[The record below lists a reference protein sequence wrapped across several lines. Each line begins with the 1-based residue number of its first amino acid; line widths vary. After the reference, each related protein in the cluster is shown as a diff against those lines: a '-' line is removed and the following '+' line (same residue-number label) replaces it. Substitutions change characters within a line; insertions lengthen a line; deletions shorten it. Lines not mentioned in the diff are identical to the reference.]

1 MFCSKCGIENLNE
14 ANFCKSCGAAMRT
27 EAVPLAM
34 PNPDNP
40 TTGLT
45 DVHYAGFWRRG
56 AAAIVDWQIVGA
68 AAAMSRFVSTKS
80 DGVQIIG
87 SIVILLLVGLWFALL
102 ESRDS
107 ATLGKRLFHLAVLRT
122 DKSKL
127 SFARASGRYF
137 GRFISAIIL
146 GVGYVMQPFTA
157 KKQAL
162 HDMMTDSVV
171 VQNKKGRDGFVVAA
185 WLFQILLLVVTIAIN
200 VNSKGDEAYAD
211 DNNQELNIGK
221 NSQNKVLEPNPQQI
235 TTGAPVDDKR
245 LSTSFLPTAAE
256 LAQTSIRIHPMKGE
270 KSLDVEVGNVT
281 GSCGNSVIRIVGIT
295 KAFDNV
301 YTLDGDGR
309 IIIRASSTKEISIFS
324 DDYNGMACVS
334 TQSGDNL
341 LVWHNCGGSACG
353 DFNFYVIDPNSLTYL
368 APKNP
373 QKELCDAKCA
383 SQMLGNYLPQEIN
396 NR

>member
-45 DVHYAGFWRRG
+45 DIHYAGFWRRG

-68 AAAMSRFVSTKS
+68 GAAAMSRFLSTKS

-87 SIVILLLVGLWFALL
+87 SIAILMLVGVWFALL

-107 ATLGKRLFHLAVLRT
+107 ATIGKRIFFLNVLRT

-137 GRFISAIIL
+137 GRYISAIIF
-146 GVGYVMQPFTA
+146 GVGYFMQPFAA

-185 WLFQILLLVVTIAIN
+185 WLFQLLLLVIAVAVGVITLRAEDVQASN
-200 VNSKGDEAYAD
+200 D
-211 DNNQELNIGK
+211 NQELNSSKVESQISD
-221 NSQNKVLEPNPQQI
+221 NSS
-235 TTGAPVDDKR
+235 R
-245 LSTSFLPTAAE
+245 
-256 LAQTSIRIHPMKGE
+256 SI
-270 KSLDVEVGNVT
+270 S
-281 GSCGNSVIRIVGIT
+281 
-295 KAFDNV
+295 
-301 YTLDGDGR
+301 
-309 IIIRASSTKEISIFS
+309 
-324 DDYNGMACVS
+324 
-334 TQSGDNL
+334 
-341 LVWHNCGGSACG
+341 
-353 DFNFYVIDPNSLTYL
+353 
-368 APKNP
+368 
-373 QKELCDAKCA
+373 
-383 SQMLGNYLPQEIN
+383 
-396 NR
+396 